1 MGRECSVALD
11 EVHVLL
17 LEAGTKESTFE
28 EASAAIAATKVEP
41 DQRSDDEEHDEGA
54 DYGRNNKPD
63 VGPL

>member
-41 DQRSDDEEHDEGA
+41 DERSDDNHRDDGT
-54 DYGRNNKPD
+54 DDGSGDRPS
-63 VGPL
+63 V